1 VQPVDNGADH
11 FHVLGIAR
19 TFAVDLAAAEAQ
31 FKELSRRLHPDRFA
45 KADPRARRASLQR
58 TVQLNEAWR
67 TLKDPTRRA
76 EYLLERAGYA
86 IGAEQ
91 GASAPGPAAGGTK
104 AHATAAASA
113 RGGSADEGRVR
124 IEAPQALL
132 MDVLELRE
140 ELADARVE
148 GDTARIA
155 RLVGELQERSA
166 EAFAR
171 VGAALKEAE
180 DAAWGE
186 AARPALETAARELIA
201 LRYFRRF
208 LDDAG
213 AGAERDSGLRV
224 AHAGG
229 ELGMREGGG
238 AR

>member
-1 VQPVDNGADH
+1 MQPVDSGADH
-11 FHVLGIAR
+11 FRVLTVPR
-19 TFAVDLAAAEAQ
+19 TFALDLPAVEAR
-31 FKELSRRLHPDRFA
+31 FKDLSRRLHPDRFA

-76 EYLLERAGYA
+76 EYLLEIAGFA
-86 IGAEQ
+86 IGAEE
-91 GASAPGPAAGGTK
+91 GASAQGSAGVSRD
-104 AHATAAASA
+104 AAASPDA
-113 RGGSADEGRVR
+113 QLRVR

-148 GDTARIA
+148 GDSGRVA
-155 RLVGELQERSA
+155 RLAGELEERSA
-166 EAFAR
+166 QAFAR
-171 VGAALKEAE
+171 VGEALQEAE
-180 DAAWGE
+180 AAGWGE
-186 AARPALETAARELIA
+186 AARAALETAARELIA

-213 AGAERDSGLRV
+213 AGAERDGGLR
-224 AHAGG
+224 AARPDA
-229 ELGMREGGG
+229 EPDMRG